1 MNYVQRLSKF
11 TKSFNRVLSFSSTR
25 PKPHACLATDQDQA
39 FERPRR
45 WSQYGGQF
53 WFTVQWQKAGTEM
66 TPIEVWTVN
75 KTPGEHRP
83 SRVVDCSRP
92 KKADHHGP
100 NTQTEKAARG
110 RRFRRV
116 EIGMCVTSSPEVR
129 KWRHDACPDLPM
141 AAVNASGMNAPANQL
156 AAKYLMST
164 LLVDWESTLKC
175 VAWIPERSQQTF
187 TICGKPRYA
196 VLVEEKQIQVCYVVV
211 HIMTRYCNLLL
222 WWIL

>member
-1 MNYVQRLSKF
+1 MQRLSKF
-11 TKSFNRVLSFSSTR
+11 TKSFNRILSFNSTR

-110 RRFRRV
+110 RRFRARRDRNV
-116 EIGMCVTSSPEVR
+116 RDFLAGSAKVTSRRVSGLANGSRER
-129 KWRHDACPDLPM
+129 LWHER
-141 AAVNASGMNAPANQL
+141 ASQSAG
-156 AAKYLMST
+156 
-164 LLVDWESTLKC
+164 C
-175 VAWIPERSQQTF
+175 
-187 TICGKPRYA
+187 
-196 VLVEEKQIQVCYVVV
+196 
-211 HIMTRYCNLLL
+211 
-222 WWIL
+222 